1 MGAPFLAISEDHL
14 RPRPCAGTE
23 SHDRFRNRLQNRLDP
38 RHARV
43 RLAGTLDWSRFD
55 EIFGVRYGP
64 DRGSPGQPTRGM
76 VGRESLQP
84 VYPLSDEA
92 VVAGWVEN
100 PYGQS
105 FCGEE
110 YCPPHPPIDPSRRT
124 RCRPRIGTA
133 GAEWVLPATI
143 DAGLTSGTGKPR
155 AWRRVTVD
163 TTVPDQA
170 VTFPTDG
177 QRWNRSRVRRVKR
190 CPRYEGKWCQ
200 RDARKGPPALLRSNR
215 VAHARQLR
223 RMNRPVKSLR
233 TDLGRVVRDRERN
246 TAGRPDREP
255 AFADERAMA
264 RRVRAPEQKGR
275 NQRSRRQAPDV
286 ECIRKGKAHRRYEFG
301 VQGSMATPHRSHFL
315 LGGMAR
321 AGNPDDG
328 PPRKPALDPVRRRTG
343 RSMDE
348 VFVDRGY
355 RGHGEGE
362 ASGSRPG
369 PRRGLVT
376 RRRKQCRQRQAM
388 EPVIGHRKSDGHP
401 GRNGL
406 PGREGD
412 RRKVR
417 RCGAGHHRRRTRRP
431 LRFLGRGIGG
441 LGGRSCD
448 VLRARERPGT
458 TGRWKLP
465 ASELGSVP
473 PWALA
478 AT

>member
-1 MGAPFLAISEDHL
+1 MDAPFLAISDDHL

-43 RLAGTLDWSRFD
+43 RLAGTRNGSRCD
-55 EIFGVRYGP
+55 ETFSVRYGP

-92 VVAGWVEN
+92 VVAGWGEN

-105 FCGEE
+105 FCGED
-110 YCPPHPPIDPSRRT
+110 YCPPHPPIDPSSRT
-124 RCRPRIGTA
+124 RFRPRIGTA
-133 GAEWVLPATI
+133 GAERVLPATI

-177 QRWNRSRVRRVKR
+177 QRWNRSRVQRVKR
-190 CPRYEGKWCQ
+190 CPRYEGKWHQ
-200 RDARKGPPALLRSNR
+200 SYA
-215 VAHARQLR
+215 
-223 RMNRPVKSLR
+223 
-233 TDLGRVVRDRERN
+233 
-246 TAGRPDREP
+246 
-255 AFADERAMA
+255 
-264 RRVRAPEQKGR
+264 
-275 NQRSRRQAPDV
+275 
-286 ECIRKGKAHRRYEFG
+286 RKGKAHWRSEFG
-301 VQGSMATPHRSHFL
+301 VQGSMATLHRSHFL

-328 PPRKPALDPVRRRTG
+328 PPLKPALDPVRRRTG

-355 RGHGEGE
+355 RGHGEDE
-362 ASGSRPG
+362 ASGSRSG
-369 PRRGLVT
+369 QRRGLVT
-376 RRRKQCRQRQAM
+376 RRRKKCRRRRQAM

-412 RRKVR
+412 RRNIL
-417 RCGAGHHRRRTRRP
+417 RCSAGHHRRRILRP
-431 LRFLGRGIGG
+431 LRFLGRWFGG
-441 LGGRSCD
+441 LGGRICD

-465 ASELGSVP
+465 ASELGSVSP
-473 PWALA
+473 RVLA